1 MTDHPLTDEKCMSL
15 FSFKR
20 LMDESRPITVEDS
33 MRAAYDLGRENGR
46 EERLIEVLYWLR
58 ATRYYGRVAEL
69 ADQLEKAM
77 CPTQQEGNNAG

>member
-1 MTDHPLTDEKCMSL
+1 MKHPLTDEMCMSL

-58 ATRYYGRVAEL
+58 ATIYYGRGADL

-77 CPTQQEGNNAG
+77 CPTQQEGNNA

>member
-1 MTDHPLTDEKCMSL
+1 MTEHPLTDEKCMSL

-46 EERLIEVLYWLR
+46 EERLIEILHWLR

-69 ADQLEKAM
+69 ADQLEEAM
-77 CPTQQEGNNAG
+77 RPQQQQEDN